1 MYSQAQ
7 LESFFGSNYDASTLP
22 IAFTHNGIMAIIPFL
37 VIIGLM
43 FIIIHYQNNKQ
54 ARKELLTVVSTASN
68 IINTDS
74 TPNQIVSNAVN
85 ISEILDIEEY
95 AEQSFYSAEN
105 VTAIDI
111 NTMNDTAIQSLIYAL
126 ENNVKETAD
135 RFISQQLKGY
145 SSSCKA

>member
-74 TPNQIVSNAVN
+74 TPNQVVSNAVN
-85 ISEILDIEEY
+85 ISEISDIEED
-95 AEQSFYSAEN
+95 AEQSFYSTEN
-105 VTAIDI
+105 ITAIDI
-111 NTMNDTAIQSLIYAL
+111 NAINDTDTAIQSLIYAL
-126 ENNVKETAD
+126 ENNVK
-135 RFISQQLKGY
+135 
-145 SSSCKA
+145 

>member
-105 VTAIDI
+105 ITAIDI
-111 NTMNDTAIQSLIYAL
+111 NAMNDTDTAIQSLIYAL
-126 ENNVKETAD
+126 ENNVK
-135 RFISQQLKGY
+135 
-145 SSSCKA
+145 

>member
-95 AEQSFYSAEN
+95 AEQSFYSAE
-105 VTAIDI
+105 
-111 NTMNDTAIQSLIYAL
+111 
-126 ENNVKETAD
+126 
-135 RFISQQLKGY
+135 
-145 SSSCKA
+145 

>member
-95 AEQSFYSAEN
+95 AEQSYITE
-105 VTAIDI
+105 
-111 NTMNDTAIQSLIYAL
+111 
-126 ENNVKETAD
+126 VKP
-135 RFISQQLKGY
+135 
-145 SSSCKA
+145 SSSAWRTVSMVRP